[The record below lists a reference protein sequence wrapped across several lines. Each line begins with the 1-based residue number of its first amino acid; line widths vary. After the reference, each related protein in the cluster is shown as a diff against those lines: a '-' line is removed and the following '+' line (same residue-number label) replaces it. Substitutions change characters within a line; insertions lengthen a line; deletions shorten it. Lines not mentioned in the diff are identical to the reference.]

1 MGFRRVFSALG
12 SPITSTEQM
21 MTKRRANKMMKAVR
35 RFGPLRLLCGLAF
48 ACSVC
53 SAACHAQN
61 TIQVPG
67 QAPTIQAGIDLAA
80 DGDTVQVAPGTY
92 NENIDFKGKAIL
104 VTSGASSFN
113 GASSTI
119 INSAGNGQTVTFD
132 TNESSRAVL
141 NGFTITGGRS
151 NAANCSYGGGV
162 YVKGSSPTISNNQIL
177 NNDGYGIYATG
188 ASSPLIQGND
198 IKGNNYS
205 DKSLFSATTGVP
217 GSGYG
222 VGMNSVLAP
231 QIIGNT
237 IEENHAST
245 SSSSSSTPSNGA
257 GINVLDVQQIN
268 IAGNV
273 LRNNT
278 ADVNAGIFIATF
290 QTQKVTLLQN
300 LIYGNVNPNESST
313 QIYIGGSAFQTS
325 APVLEEVNNTIYGG
339 GQELVSYFAPSTIEN
354 NILYNPNP
362 NPGTGVLSNGLNCA
376 GQSAQQSPIQ
386 IQNNDIYPVSTD
398 PMDACSIGSGNLFT
412 DPNLVNPSQ
421 GEYHE
426 QASSPTID
434 AGTLSAPDIPS
445 ADLDGTART
454 VCGQIDMGAYELR
467 PVPPVSVASSANP
480 TPGGSPLTFTAHVT
494 GNCNEPTGTVTFL
507 DGGKPIGTGVLN
519 GSGTATLTTSLL
531 VVGNHNITV
540 SYPGDFNFQA
550 STSPV
555 LVQVITGDPTTTTVM
570 VSPNPALAFSPITFS
585 STVSSQFGIPTGS
598 VSFVA
603 GGTTLATAPLNAAG
617 VAATTVSTIGGGVY
631 NVVANYTADT
641 RFQPSSSAPVREV
654 VNGANSVT
662 LLIASPNPAAVTQN
676 VTFSTTVKGSQGTT
690 VPTGT
695 VSFTSDGASIGTGT
709 LNPGGVATISTSNL
723 PVGSHRITANYGG
736 SSNFDPSSASL
747 TENIG
752 LIGTGVALTAS
763 PNPANTGQTVTLTA
777 QINAAVAGMVPFGT
791 ITFLDGT
798 TTLGTAA
805 LNDQGAATFTT
816 SSLSDGSHALTAV
829 YAANAYFAGGTS
841 PVVNE
846 VVQAYDFSI
855 GTSKSSI
862 SLPSGDYTMLNV
874 TVTPIGGFSGS
885 VNLSCAGVPD
895 HSQCTFP
902 QGSEIALASGAKT
915 VQVAVNT
922 SDVYGYG
929 KLVQS
934 AQNTPALGS
943 RLKGWLALA
952 FLPDLGILG
961 CSRRSR
967 LNSMQVGGLI
977 LIVAAMLF
985 SLQACSG
992 KLPGKTL
999 PGKYNLQ
1006 LTGTAN
1012 GSSSLQHS
1020 SPLQLVVTPSSGE

>member
-1 MGFRRVFSALG
+1 MRC
-12 SPITSTEQM
+12 
-21 MTKRRANKMMKAVR
+21 
-35 RFGPLRLLCGLAF
+35 FGPLRLLCWLAF
-48 ACSVC
+48 TFSVC

-67 QAPTIQAGIDLAA
+67 QAPTIQAGIDMAA
-80 DGDTVQVAPGTY
+80 DGDTVQVAPGIY

-104 VTSGASSFN
+104 VTSGASSFK

-205 DKSLFSATTGVP
+205 DKSLFSSCRATTGVP

-231 QIIGNT
+231 QITRHT
-237 IEENHAST
+237 IEDNHAST
-245 SSSSSSTPSNGA
+245 SSSPSSTPSNGA
-257 GINVLDVQQIN
+257 GINVLDAQQIN
-268 IAGNV
+268 IADNV

-412 DPNLVNPSQ
+412 HPNLVNPSQ

-426 QASSPTID
+426 QATSPTIS

-467 PVPPVSVASSANP
+467 PIPPVAVTSSANP
-480 TPGGSPLTFTAHVT
+480 TPGGSSLTFTAHVT
-494 GNCNEPTGTVTFL
+494 GNCNEPTGTVTFF
-507 DGGKPIGTGVLN
+507 DGGKVLGTGVLD

-550 STSPV
+550 NTSSV

-585 STVSSQFGIPTGS
+585 STVSSQFGTPTGS

-617 VAATTVSTIGGGVY
+617 FAATTVSTVGGGIY

-662 LLIASPNPAAVTQN
+662 LLTASPNPAAVTQN
-676 VTFSTTVKGSQGTT
+676 VTFSATVKGSQGTT

-885 VNLSCAGVPD
+885 VNLSCTGVPD

-902 QGSEIALASGAKT
+902 QGSEIALTNGAKT
-915 VQVAVNT
+915 IQVAVNT

-934 AQNTPALGS
+934 ANGPRASDGS
-943 RLKGWLALA
+943 LRAWLAMA
-952 FLPDLGILG
+952 FLPGLGILG
-961 CSRRSR
+961 YSGRRR
-967 LNSMQVGGLI
+967 LRFTQVAGFG
-977 LIVAAMLF
+977 LIVAAML

-992 KLPGKTL
+992 KLPGKTV
-999 PGKYNLQ
+999 PGTYSLQ
-1006 LTGTAN
+1006 LTGTAT
-1012 GSSSLQHS
+1012 GAASLQHS